1 MEPQMALVRAIAAT
15 VVVVAE
21 AREARRGGV
30 LVQVRVLVVLVVP
43 LVPIGAAAAVVVV
56 VVVVVVGVV
65 VSVVV
70 KDLLHTC
77 VAFLE
82 TPAVGESRRQHQ
94 QQQQKCLF
102 SQLSRSV
109 GELNRRPR

>member
-15 VVVVAE
+15 VAVVAE

-30 LVQVRVLVVLVVP
+30 LVQVRVLVVP

-56 VVVVVVGVV
+56 VVVV

>member
-15 VVVVAE
+15 VAVVAE

-30 LVQVRVLVVLVVP
+30 LVQVRVFVVLVVP
-43 LVPIGAAAAVVVV
+43 IGAATAVVVV
-56 VVVVVVGVV
+56 VVVVVV
-65 VSVVV
+65 VSVVM

-94 QQQQKCLF
+94 QQQQQQQQKWPF